1 MAQLTQAV
9 LVSLSRVGNFVE
21 AERVTGRV
29 SLFKTGNT
37 GVANSEGA
45 NGLPGQQIR
54 RCQYRAG
61 VVGRAEETN
70 LNLSV
75 MQDNAVWAEVLEGTH
90 VTTATTGSRK
100 AALIGRWT
108 ECVVR
113 SVNRRTVRQ

>member
-1 MAQLTQAV
+1 MADGL
-9 LVSLSRVGNFVE
+9 RVGNFVE
-21 AERVTGRV
+21 AVRVSGRV
-29 SLFKTGNT
+29 SLFKTSNT
-37 GVANSEGA
+37 GVTDSERA
-45 NGLPGQQIR
+45 YGLPGQQIR

-61 VVGRAEETN
+61 VVGRTEETN

-75 MQDNAVWAEVLEGTH
+75 MQDNAVCAEVLEGTH